1 MPRVTPLLRPSSAA
15 RCLFIVFTL
24 ISAMLLRFAGDASAA
39 KPGKGEETL
48 PPLTSPLDFTLTT
61 HGSGEGPTVLIVGGI
76 QGDEPGGFSAAA
88 LLATHYRYDKGTV
101 LVIPN
106 LNFPSII
113 KRSRGLHGDM
123 NRKFAVLQESD
134 PEYATVRRLQGI
146 ITRPEIDII
155 LNLHD
160 GGGFYRPTWESDT
173 HNPKRW
179 GQSVIIDQEE
189 LPGVAF
195 GNLGENARAV
205 TTEVNTRLIAA
216 PHALYVRNTH
226 TGDGDA
232 EMAKSL
238 TWFALNN
245 GKAAYGLEVS
255 KNFGV
260 KERAYYQ
267 LCMVEAFLRIA
278 GVEFERDF
286 PLNPDGVLAA
296 LGRDVYAGFMDNR
309 LVLPLSGARRN
320 LMGSIPLPE
329 GGEKTLSANM
339 PIVAVSGERGKLTI
353 HYGNNMVTSFR
364 PEWRERDDSIDS
376 VSVVVDGE
384 EQVVRFGDEIR
395 PGESFLVKKTPGCRV
410 NAIGASLGAD
420 ESGMQIRRRDFRKNY
435 SLDTAGDIYRV
446 EVYRGKR
453 YAGTFTVRFGAPGVK
468 VSTPLTLPAIKG
480 KESSLGW

>member
-1 MPRVTPLLRPSSAA
+1 MCRIFSIVCVLLA
-15 RCLFIVFTL
+15 VFSL
-24 ISAMLLRFAGDASAA
+24 SLLYNPGEAFAA
-39 KPGKGEETL
+39 KRTKAANAL
-48 PPLTSPLDFTLTT
+48 PPLTSSLDFTLAA
-61 HGSGEGPTVLIVGGI
+61 HGPGEGPTVLIVGGI

-88 LLATHYRYDKGTV
+88 LLATHYRYDKGMV

-113 KRSRGLHGDM
+113 KRSRGLYGDM
-123 NRKFAVLQESD
+123 NRKFAVLGKND
-134 PEYATVRRLQGI
+134 PDYATIRRLQDI
-146 ITRPEIDII
+146 ITRPEIDLI

-160 GGGFYRPTWESDT
+160 GSGFYRPTWESDT

-195 GNLGENARAV
+195 GNLAETATAV
-205 TTEVNTRLIAA
+205 TKDVNTRLLAA
-216 PHALYVRNTH
+216 PHALHVRNTH
-226 TGDGDA
+226 TGDGDR

-255 KNFGV
+255 KDFGV

-278 GVEFERDF
+278 GVKFERDF
-286 PLNPDGVLAA
+286 PLTAEGVLDA
-296 LGRDVYAGFMDNR
+296 LGHDVYAGFMGNR
-309 LVLPLSGARRN
+309 MVLPLSGVRPHLA
-320 LMGSIPLPE
+320 GTIPLPE

-376 VSVVVDGE
+376 VSVLVDGE
-384 EQVVRFGDEIR
+384 EQTVHFGDEIR
-395 PGESFLVKKTPGCRV
+395 PRETFLVKKTPGCRV
-410 NAIGASLGAD
+410 NAIGATLGAD
-420 ESGMQIRRRDFRKNY
+420 ESDINIRRQDFLKHY
-435 SLDTAGDIYRV
+435 SLDTAGNIYRV
-446 EVYRGKR
+446 EIYRGNR
-453 YAGTFTVRFGAPGVK
+453 YAGTFTVRYGVPGVK
-468 VSTPLTLPAIKG
+468 VTTPLTLPAIRG
-480 KESSLGW
+480 KESSFGW

>member
-1 MPRVTPLLRPSSAA
+1 MCRIFPIACVLLA
-15 RCLFIVFTL
+15 VFSL
-24 ISAMLLRFAGDASAA
+24 SLPYHPEEAFAA
-39 KPGKGEETL
+39 KRTKAANAL
-48 PPLTSPLDFTLTT
+48 PPLTSSLDFTLAA
-61 HGSGEGPTVLIVGGI
+61 HGPGEGPTVLIVGGI

-88 LLATHYRYDKGTV
+88 LLATHYRYDKGMV
-101 LVIPN
+101 LIIPN

-113 KRSRGLHGDM
+113 KRSRGLYGDM
-123 NRKFAVLQESD
+123 NRKFAVLGKND
-134 PEYATVRRLQGI
+134 PEYATIRRLQDI
-146 ITRPEIDII
+146 ITRPEIDLI

-160 GGGFYRPTWESDT
+160 GSGFYRPTWESDT

-195 GNLGENARAV
+195 GNLAETATAV
-205 TTEVNTRLIAA
+205 TKDVNTRLLAA

-226 TGDGDA
+226 TGDGDR

-255 KNFGV
+255 KDFGV

-278 GVEFERDF
+278 GVKFERDF
-286 PLNPDGVLAA
+286 PLTAEGVLDA

-309 LVLPLSGARRN
+309 MVLPLSGVRRH
-320 LMGSIPLPE
+320 LAGTIPLPE

-376 VSVVVDGE
+376 VSVLVDGE
-384 EQVVRFGDEIR
+384 EQTVHFGDEIR
-395 PGESFLVKKTPGCRV
+395 PRETFLVKKTPGCRV
-410 NAIGASLGAD
+410 NAIGATLGAD
-420 ESGMQIRRRDFRKNY
+420 ESGLNIRRQDFLEHY
-435 SLDTAGDIYRV
+435 SLDTAGNIYRV
-446 EVYRGKR
+446 EVYRGNR
-453 YAGTFTVRFGAPGVK
+453 YAGTFTVRYGVPGVK
-468 VSTPLTLPAIKG
+468 VTTPLTLPAIRG
-480 KESSLGW
+480 KESSFGW